1 MPIAGNVAPL
11 SPIWHLMAQESL
23 HLHGTPVAS
32 SMESADGFFKFR
44 RAFVRLIY
52 LFQLATSSVG

>member
-1 MPIAGNVAPL
+1 
-11 SPIWHLMAQESL
+11 MAQESL